1 MPLAT
6 TGHRGGEGGRRNHSL
21 DSGAARSRGRSLPPS
36 LPPIGRRWE
45 RRRRSSTNIRRE
57 GGDLDSGL
65 PGGGGGQNGE
75 RREEDRP
82 VWRRG
87 VLAAS
92 HRRFLHFGPL
102 CFRRRRAGL
111 APTSSSPSLSKSKM
125 GLLLPSID
133 GVRGEDQGK
142 GVVGFGRKKLVSS
155 RSVGRSLA
163 VAAGWGRRATATKLL
178 FPSLPSNYCGGWV
191 GWRLPQCPGSLI
203 PPSSPPSPLV
213 LFLSPAVKEKGGGGT
228 TDRGKTPLPRL
239 PLYPSLQ
246 CNNPP
251 LLFISLGGKVGLHHP
266 LLPPSPSPLPL
277 LHRGP
282 WNERRGERGRRSGWM
297 GTGGGKRR
305 I

>member
-155 RSVGRSLA
+155 RSVGPWPSPP
-163 VAAGWGRRATATKLL
+163 AGDDGRRRRNY
-178 FPSLPSNYCGGWV
+178 FFPPSLPTTAADGWGGASPSAL
-191 GWRLPQCPGSLI
+191 GRSF
-203 PPSSPPSPLV
+203 PPPPLTTRV
-213 LFLSPAVKEKGGGGT
+213 VFIAGGEGEGGT